1 MSTMS
6 SAPVT
11 SDWAGS
17 PISTLHPLSQPVQSI
32 PVEQYPAGSRYV
44 VRLELPGIEPGP
56 DLTVSVET
64 GTLAVRAE
72 RHFSGVRDCESEFH
86 YGTFAR
92 NIPLPADADLSDV
105 SASYS
110 SGILTVLIGTV
121 PERQRGARP
130 VPVDVQS

>member
-1 MSTMS
+1 M
-6 SAPVT
+6 
-11 SDWAGS
+11 
-17 PISTLHPLSQPVQSI
+17 
-32 PVEQYPAGSRYV
+32 